1 MLDFSKWVDMWDAYD
16 ARGISGGAVPGSAAS
31 ICWNIG
37 FWMILFGLLPLI
49 ILIIV
54 FPVAYVPATKGI
66 SIFSTVVL
74 LMGVVLAFTSLA
86 LPSHTPQSSRP
97 PSLSAQ
103 IIKTW
108 NLEDL
113 GECKNGS
120 QKLPKSRLKDGDW
133 KCVACTDSQRTELTV
148 HIKGDKVGLYKAD
161 GKALAANGKNE

>member
-1 MLDFSKWVDMWDAYD
+1 MLDFSKWVDMWDAYY

-37 FWMILFGLLPLI
+37 FGMILFGLLPLI

-54 FPVAYVPATKGI
+54 FPVAYVPAAKGI

-74 LMGVVLAFTSLA
+74 TMGLVLAFTSLA
-86 LPSHTPQSSRP
+86 LPSHTPRSSRP
-97 PSLSAQ
+97 TSLSEQ

-108 NLEDL
+108 NLDDL
-113 GECKNGS
+113 GECRNGS

-133 KCVACTDSQRTELTV
+133 KCITYTDSQRTELTV
-148 HIKGDKVGLYKAD
+148 HIKGNKVGLYKAD
-161 GKALAANGKNE
+161 GKALLAANRKD